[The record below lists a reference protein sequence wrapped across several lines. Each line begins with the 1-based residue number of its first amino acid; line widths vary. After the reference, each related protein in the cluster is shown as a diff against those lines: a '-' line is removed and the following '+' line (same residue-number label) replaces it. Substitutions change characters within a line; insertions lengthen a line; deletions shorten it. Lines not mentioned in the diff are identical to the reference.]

1 MSSDKISVFEEG
13 QVLLFDKP
21 VYWTS
26 FDLVNKVRIIIKS
39 NLGVK
44 KIKTGHAGTLD
55 PLASGL
61 MIVCTGRA
69 TKRIDEFRDLDKEY
83 IATICL
89 GATTPSYDLETEIN
103 GNYPV
108 EQITENLVISA
119 LKGFLGKQMQ
129 VPPVHSAKYINGKRA
144 YELARKGI
152 DAEMTPVPV
161 YFRDLVLLS
170 FSVPTVQVRIVCS
183 KGTYIRSFARDLGLA
198 LGSGAY
204 LSSLRRTAIGNYRI
218 EDAYTLESF
227 ENIVKEMKPF

>member
-170 FSVPTVQVRIVCS
+170 FSVPEVQVRIVCS